1 MKRTSGT
8 AAAEAGWSKGL
19 LVKAEGIGTVAH
31 AGVVLPRLLADR
43 LGLTGAF
50 RDVLARRGFLPG
62 RDRGRAV
69 TDTVAALA
77 AGASCLSDVEAMT
90 AQVEL
95 FGPAGG
101 ASDTTVLRVLGEY
114 ADRLRGDGLPGR
126 ALARATAQVRA
137 RAWEQIVARHGNL
150 PAVRVAGKDLT
161 RPGREGDKP
170 VVVIRLDAT
179 VIAAASAKEGAEAN
193 YKGFGFHPLTAWC
206 SNTGEN
212 LAMMNRVG
220 SAGSF
225 TAAEH
230 IAVLDAALTQV
241 PAAHRRDV
249 LVTVDGAGASHGL
262 IEHLHE
268 LNTAGQHG
276 RRGRRVEYS
285 IGWPVDAR
293 TRTAI
298 EAARTGD
305 WSAGLTAT
313 GTAEENAQVIELTG
327 LLRTGPGGDQ
337 LSGWPPDM
345 RVFGRRTPR
354 TPGEQAELGQDP
366 NWRYGAFATNT
377 SAGQV
382 QQLDARHRTQAHVE
396 DRIKELK
403 ACGGT
408 RLPSTSYAR
417 NSAWLHLAAHAV
429 TVLAW
434 LRLLALEDDLA
445 VAEPKTLRF
454 RLLSA
459 PARYVRHARKQVLKI
474 PTGWAWSS
482 DLADAFDR
490 LRALHPA

>member
-1 MKRTSGT
+1 MKATSGM

-19 LVKAEGIGTVAH
+19 SVKAEGAGTVAH

-43 LGLTGAF
+43 VGLTTAF
-50 RDVLARRGFLPG
+50 RGVLARRGFVPG
-62 RDRGRAV
+62 RDRGRAL

-126 ALARATAQVRA
+126 ALARATAKVRS
-137 RAWEQIVARHGNL
+137 RAWEQVVARHGNL
-150 PAVRVAGKDLT
+150 PAVKVAGKELT
-161 RPGREGDKP
+161 HPDRGEDVP
-170 VVVIRLDAT
+170 VLVIRLDAT
-179 VIAAASAKEGAEAN
+179 VIAAASAKEGAEPN

-225 TAAEH
+225 TAADH
-230 IAVLDAALTQV
+230 VAILDAALAQV

-268 LNTAGQHG
+268 LNTATVHG
-276 RRGRRVEYS
+276 DRGRRLEYS

-293 TRTAI
+293 TRSAI
-298 EAARTGD
+298 EATGEGD

-313 GTAEENAQVIELTG
+313 G
-327 LLRTGPGGDQ
+327 GPR
-337 LSGWPPDM
+337 ST
-345 RVFGRRTPR
+345 RR
-354 TPGEQAELGQDP
+354 
-366 NWRYGAFATNT
+366 
-377 SAGQV
+377 S
-382 QQLDARHRTQAHVE
+382 
-396 DRIKELK
+396 
-403 ACGGT
+403 
-408 RLPSTSYAR
+408 
-417 NSAWLHLAAHAV
+417 
-429 TVLAW
+429 
-434 LRLLALEDDLA
+434 
-445 VAEPKTLRF
+445 
-454 RLLSA
+454 
-459 PARYVRHARKQVLKI
+459 
-474 PTGWAWSS
+474 WS
-482 DLADAFDR
+482 
-490 LRALHPA
+490 

>member
-1 MKRTSGT
+1 MKRTSGVKIVES
-8 AAAEAGWSKGL
+8 AWSSGL
-19 LVKAEGIGTVAH
+19 LVRAEGAGTVAH

-43 LGLTGAF
+43 VGLTGAF
-50 RDVLARRGFLPG
+50 REVLARRGFVPG

-114 ADRLRGDGLPGR
+114 ADRLGGDGLPGR
-126 ALARATAQVRA
+126 ALARATGQVRA
-137 RAWEQIVARHGNL
+137 RAWAKVVTRHGAL

-161 RPGREGDKP
+161 RPDGDP
-170 VVVIRLDAT
+170 VTVVRLDAT
-179 VIAAASAKEGAEAN
+179 VIASASNKEGAEAN
-193 YKGFGFHPLTAWC
+193 YKGYGFHPLTAWC

-212 LAMMNRVG
+212 LAVMNRVG

-225 TAAEH
+225 TAADH
-230 IAVLDAALTQV
+230 VAVIDAALAQV
-241 PAAHRRDV
+241 PAPYRRDV

-262 IEHLHE
+262 VEHLHA
-268 LNTAGQHG
+268 LNTAREHG
-276 RRGRRVEYS
+276 ARGRRVEYS

-293 TRTAI
+293 TRSAL
-298 EAARTGD
+298 EAAREDD
-305 WSAGLTAT
+305 WSPGLTAA
-313 GTAEENAQVIELTG
+313 GTAEAEAQVIELTG

-337 LSGWPPDM
+337 LAAWPADM
-345 RVFGRRTPR
+345 RVFARRTPR
-354 TPGEQAELGQDP
+354 APGEQAQLGQDP
-366 NWRYGAFATNT
+366 DWRYGAFATNT
-377 SAGQV
+377 PTGQV
-382 QQLDARHRTQAHVE
+382 QYLDVRHRTQAHVE

-434 LRLLALEDDLA
+434 LRLLALDGDLA
-445 VAEPKTLRF
+445 LAEPKTLRF
-454 RLLSA
+454 RLFSA
-459 PARYVRHARKQVLKI
+459 PARFVRHARSRVLKI
-474 PTGWAWSS
+474 PTGWAWASH
-482 DLADAFDR
+482 LADAFAR